1 MFTDY
6 NIILSGSLHLC
17 VNAIAKAHA
26 PVWRCELADILSRA
40 FTCNDFDRMAR
51 KLSMLWVQR
60 YYYSLRHPNIWKYF
74 LWTHCI
80 FRIKNTLLS
89 VKLTLAAQ
97 CMTQSA
103 KQFLRLLD

>member
-1 MFTDY
+1 MKVEKNGGECLLTGY

-17 VNAIAKAHA
+17 ANITVKAHA
-26 PVWRCELADILSRA
+26 PVWRCEPADILSRA
-40 FTCNDFDRMAR
+40 FTYDDFDRIAR

-80 FRIKNTLLS
+80 FRIKKHITIS
-89 VKLTLAAQ
+89 
-97 CMTQSA
+97 
-103 KQFLRLLD
+103 